1 VSVASNALFVVVH
14 RVETGRQVLPFL
26 EMAVVVFVFELS
38 ADDAGLFSIPLADRD
53 GNYIIRLA
61 DALLVRGGSDAV

>member
-1 VSVASNALFVVVH
+1 
-14 RVETGRQVLPFL
+14 
-26 EMAVVVFVFELS
+26 MAVVVFVFELS